1 MRVLSEGAPRDLPYL
16 FQVVLNIV
24 RNEMRRCSRRRT
36 GALLHADLVADPAEP
51 GPLQRLVAEER
62 DARVWSALGEIPER
76 ERSALILRF
85 SEGLSCSEIARV
97 LGVSPNAVSCL
108 IHRGKESMR
117 SLLAPGSPAR

>member
-1 MRVLSEGAPRDLPYL
+1 MRVLAEGAPRDLPYL
-16 FQVVLNIV
+16 FRAVFNIV
-24 RNEMRRCSRRRT
+24 RNERRRHAQRRT
-36 GALLHADLVADPAEP
+36 GALLHADHVADPAEP

-85 SEGLSCSEIARV
+85 SEGLTCSEIARV

-108 IHRGKESMR
+108 IHRGKENMR